1 MKSWEW
7 EREIREEVTEEVTE
21 AVTKAVTEA
30 VTKAVKKEDSV
41 IIEAERER
49 ADKAEKDNSRL
60 EAELAKYKAKFG
72 EIA

>member
-7 EREIREEVTEEVTE
+7 EREIREEVTEE
-21 AVTKAVTEA
+21 VTEA

-49 ADKAEKDNSRL
+49 ADKAEKDKSRL